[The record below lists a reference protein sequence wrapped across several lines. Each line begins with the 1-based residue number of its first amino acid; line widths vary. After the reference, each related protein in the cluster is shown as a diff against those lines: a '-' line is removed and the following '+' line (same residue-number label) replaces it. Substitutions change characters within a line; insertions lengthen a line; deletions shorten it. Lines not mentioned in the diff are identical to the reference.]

1 MNLRRLQYFV
11 EVSEVQS
18 VSRAAA
24 RLHIAQPALTR
35 HMRALEHDLGVQL
48 FSRSGRGIALTMAG
62 TVFRDRVRNILCE
75 LDRARMEVQ
84 GLSRS
89 PGGRID
95 LGMPLSI
102 SQALTRVL
110 LDRVREELPQVSLR
124 IMDGWTGFII
134 EWLLLGRLDLGV
146 IYDHTLRSDRLR
158 TEPLA
163 LEHQFLVCAADDRLG
178 RRARAIPLAK
188 LAGLPLALP
197 GREHGLRVAVEQSL
211 RIVGRAPQVRVE
223 LESVTGLKQLV
234 QRGGIYTVL
243 PRGEISEDLS
253 AGRLVTVPV
262 NPPIARTLFI
272 AWSNERPIA
281 TRTEALLEIIRR
293 ETARLI
299 GAGIWGTTFLGRNG
313 APVAAPQPASSSIRA

>member
-1 MNLRRLQYFV
+1 
-11 EVSEVQS
+11 
-18 VSRAAA
+18 
-24 RLHIAQPALTR
+24 
-35 HMRALEHDLGVQL
+35 
-48 FSRSGRGIALTMAG
+48 MAG
-62 TVFRDRVRNILCE
+62 TVFRDRVRNILRE
-75 LDRARMEVQ
+75 LDRARIEVQ

-146 IYDHTLRSDRLR
+146 IYDHTLSSDRLR

-163 LEHQFLVCAADDRLG
+163 LEHQFLVCAPDDRLG
-178 RRARAIPLAK
+178 RRPGPIPLSK

-211 RIVGRAPQVRVE
+211 RVVGRMPQVRVE
-223 LESVTGLKQLV
+223 LESVVGLKQLV
-234 QRGGIYTVL
+234 QQGGIYSVL
-243 PRGEISEDLS
+243 PRGEMNEELS
-253 AGRLVTVPV
+253 AGRLVSVPIS
-262 NPPIARTLFI
+262 PPIARTLFI

-281 TRTEALLEIIRR
+281 ARTEALLEMIRR

-299 GAGIWGTTFLGRNG
+299 GAGIWGTTFLGQIEARHS
-313 APVAAPQPASSSIRA
+313 ASPSIRA